1 MMAPG
6 TMSETVPKT
15 APLVLYVDDERG
27 NRVVFE
33 QSLASE
39 FNIKVAEDAHAALE
53 ILESEEVA
61 VLVSDMRMPSMSGD
75 ELLRVVKE
83 RWPQTMRMVVTAFSD
98 VDPILR
104 AINEGLVVRYI
115 IKPWVRA
122 ELAQVLRWAT
132 EAYALS
138 RSSAAI
144 HRPLLETER
153 LATLGSVS
161 AMLVHDL
168 KQPLM
173 SLAVNVELLRELADL
188 GPIVRENIG
197 PAVPA
202 DKHLRRAL
210 EMLSE
215 LPQMTDDIKTSI
227 EHLNELISSLRGFN
241 QQRRDPM
248 NAATDPLPILRHAM
262 SVCQELAVK
271 VRAQIAYDGP
281 RELPR
286 VRMPATELTQVL
298 INLVANGA
306 QAVAARGEPQGKV
319 RIKATETDGM
329 LVLEVHDSGIGMTPD
344 VLKRVGTP
352 FFTTREQGTGLGVAQ
367 CQRLVGTAGGR
378 MSIMSDGIGKGTIVT
393 IRLPIAA

>member
-1 MMAPG
+1 MSDSAPLRS
-6 TMSETVPKT
+6 T
-15 APLVLYVDDERG
+15 PLVLYVDDERG

-33 QSLASE
+33 QSLSSE
-39 FNIKVAEDAHAALE
+39 FTIKVAADAKEALA
-53 ILESEEVA
+53 ILEAEEVA
-61 VLVSDMRMPSMSGD
+61 VLVSDMRMPGMSGE
-75 ELLRVVKE
+75 ELLRIVKE
-83 RWPQTMRMVVTAFSD
+83 RWPQTTRMVVTAFSD
-98 VDPILR
+98 IDPILR

-115 IKPWVRA
+115 IKPWVRT
-122 ELAQVLRWAT
+122 ELSQVLRWAT

-138 RSSAAI
+138 RNSAAVY
-144 HRPLLETER
+144 RRLLETER

-188 GPIVRENIG
+188 APLMRQGLL
-197 PAVPA
+197 PAVGA
-202 DKHLRRAL
+202 DKRRAL
-210 EMLSE
+210 EMLDE

-248 NAATDPLPILRHAM
+248 TAATDPLPILRHAM

-319 RIKATETDGM
+319 EIKATETDGM
-329 LVLEVHDSGIGMTPD
+329 LVLEVHDSGIGMTQD
-344 VLKRVGTP
+344 MLKRVGTP

-378 MSIMSDGIGKGTIVT
+378 MSIVSDGLGKGTTVT

>member
-1 MMAPG
+1 MPPIKMTTG
-6 TMSETVPKT
+6 
-15 APLVLYVDDERG
+15 PLILYVDDERG

-33 QSLASE
+33 QSLAAD
-39 FNIKVAEDAHAALE
+39 FHLKVAADPQEALR
-53 ILESEEVA
+53 ILETEEVA
-61 VLVSDMRMPSMSGD
+61 VIVTDMRMPTMSGE
-75 ELLRVVKE
+75 ELLRICKE
-83 RWPQTMRMVVTAFSD
+83 RWPEAMRMVVTAYSD
-98 VDPILR
+98 IDPILR

-122 ELAQVLRWAT
+122 ELSQVLRWAT
-132 EAYALS
+132 EAWQLS
-138 RSSAAI
+138 RNSGEI
-144 HRPLLETER
+144 HRRLIETER

-188 GPIVRENIG
+188 APMLREG
-197 PAVPA
+197 MEPVDSK
-202 DKHLRRAL
+202 DKRRVV
-210 EMLSE
+210 EMLDE

-227 EHLNELISSLRGFN
+227 EHLNELITSLRGFN
-241 QQRRDPM
+241 QQRRDLG
-248 NAATDPLPILRHAM
+248 AISTDPLPILRHAI
-262 SVCQELAVK
+262 SVCQELTVK
-271 VRAQIAYDGP
+271 ASAQIAYEGP

-306 QAVAARGEPQGKV
+306 QAVAARGEPHGRVSIKV
-319 RIKATETDGM
+319 TEITGM
-329 LVLEVHDSGIGMTPD
+329 LVLEVRDSGVGMPPD

-352 FFTTREQGTGLGVAQ
+352 FFTTREAGTGLGVAQ

-378 MSIMSDGIGKGTIVT
+378 MSIASEVGKGTTVT
-393 IRLPIAA
+393 ISLPVAA

>member
-1 MMAPG
+1 MAPAKLTTG
-6 TMSETVPKT
+6 
-15 APLVLYVDDERG
+15 PLVLYVDDERG
-27 NRVVFE
+27 NRIVFE
-33 QSLASE
+33 QSLNAD
-39 FNIKVAEDAHAALE
+39 FNLKVAPDPQAALE
-53 ILESEEVA
+53 ILEAEEVA
-61 VLVSDMRMPSMSGD
+61 VLVTDMRMPTMSGE
-75 ELLRVVKE
+75 ELLRIAKE
-83 RWPQTMRMVVTAFSD
+83 RWPQTIRMVVTAYSD
-98 VDPILR
+98 IDPILR
-104 AINEGLVVRYI
+104 AINEGLVARYI

-132 EAYALS
+132 EFWLLS
-138 RSSAAI
+138 RNSHEI
-144 HRPLLETER
+144 HRRLLETER

-188 GPIVRENIG
+188 SPMLRAGIG
-197 PAVPA
+197 VVNSK
-202 DKHLRRAL
+202 DKRRAV
-210 EMLSE
+210 EMLDE

-241 QQRRDPM
+241 QQRRDLTTI
-248 NAATDPLPILRHAM
+248 ATDPLPILRHAM
-262 SVCQELAVK
+262 SVCQELTLKAQ
-271 VRAQIAYDGP
+271 AQIAYDGP

-298 INLVANGA
+298 INLLANGA
-306 QAVAARGEPQGKV
+306 QAVAARGEPHGRV
-319 RIKATETDGM
+319 SIKATEVTGM
-329 LVLEVHDSGIGMTPD
+329 LVLEVRDSGTGMAAE

-378 MSIMSDGIGKGTIVT
+378 MSIASEVGKGTTVT
-393 IRLPIAA
+393 ISLPVAA

>member
-1 MMAPG
+1 MTPPDKGPPG
-6 TMSETVPKT
+6 
-15 APLVLYVDDERG
+15 PLVLYVDDERG
-27 NRVVFE
+27 NRIVFE
-33 QSLASE
+33 QSLAAD
-39 FNIKVAEDAHAALE
+39 FTIKVAADAQSALE
-53 ILESEEVA
+53 ILEAEEVA
-61 VLVSDMRMPSMSGD
+61 VLVTDMRMPTMSGE
-75 ELLRVVKE
+75 ELLRIAKE
-83 RWPQTMRMVVTAFSD
+83 RWPQTIRMVVTAYSD
-98 VDPILR
+98 IDPILR
-104 AINEGLVVRYI
+104 AINEGLVARYI

-122 ELAQVLRWAT
+122 ELSQVLRWAT
-132 EAYALS
+132 EAWQLS
-138 RSSAAI
+138 HSSAAV
-144 HRPLLETER
+144 HRRLLETER

-161 AMLVHDL
+161 GMLVHDL

-188 GPIVRENIG
+188 APMLRAAIG
-197 PAVPA
+197 PLTSR
-202 DKHLRRAL
+202 DRRRAA
-210 EMLSE
+210 EMLDE

-241 QQRRDPM
+241 QQRRDPGA
-248 NAATDPLPILRHAM
+248 AATDPLPILRHAM

-306 QAVAARGEPQGKV
+306 QAVAARGEPHGKV
-319 RIKATETDGM
+319 SIHAKASDSM
-329 LVLEVHDSGIGMTPD
+329 LVLEVHDSGVGMEAD

-378 MSIMSDGIGKGTIVT
+378 MSIASEVGKGTTVT
-393 IRLPIAA
+393 IQLPIAA

>member
-1 MMAPG
+1 MSDSAP
-6 TMSETVPKT
+6 SR
-15 APLVLYVDDERG
+15 ASPLVLYVDDERG

-33 QSLASE
+33 QSLSSE
-39 FNIKVAEDAHAALE
+39 FTIKVAADPEAALA
-53 ILESEEVA
+53 ILEAEEVA
-61 VLVSDMRMPSMSGD
+61 VLVTDMRMPGMTGE
-75 ELLRVVKE
+75 ELLRIVKE
-83 RWPQTMRMVVTAFSD
+83 RWPQTTRMVVTAYAD
-98 VDPILR
+98 IDPILR

-115 IKPWVRA
+115 IKPWVRT
-122 ELAQVLRWAT
+122 ELSQVLRWAT

-138 RSSAAI
+138 RNSAAVY
-144 HRPLLETER
+144 RRLLETER

-173 SLAVNVELLRELADL
+173 SLAVNGELIRELADL
-188 GPIVRENIG
+188 APMIRQGVG
-197 PAVPA
+197 PAPTA
-202 DKHLRRAL
+202 DRKRRRVL
-210 EMLSE
+210 EMLAD
-215 LPQMTDDIKTSI
+215 LPLIADDIKASV

-241 QQRRDPM
+241 QQRRDPLSV
-248 NAATDPLPILRHAM
+248 ATDPLPILRHAM

-281 RELPR
+281 HELPR

-319 RIKATETDGM
+319 QIKATETDGM
-329 LVLEVHDSGIGMTPD
+329 LVLEVHDSGIGMTTE

-378 MSIMSDGIGKGTIVT
+378 MSIASDGVGLGTTVT
-393 IRLPIAA
+393 IQLPIAA